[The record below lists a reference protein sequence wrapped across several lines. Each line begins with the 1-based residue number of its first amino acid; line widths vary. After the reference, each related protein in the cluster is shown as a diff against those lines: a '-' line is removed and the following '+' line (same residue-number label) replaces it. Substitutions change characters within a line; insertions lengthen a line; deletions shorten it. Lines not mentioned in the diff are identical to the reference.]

1 MHLNRII
8 TYTDVMSYDQ
18 LKTLGYGNAFSKC
31 NNLKE
36 VNEFLSHNNFG
47 KVNVFILLNN
57 LWICNEL

>member
-18 LKTLGYGNAFSKC
+18 LKTLGYGNVFSKC

-57 LWICNEL
+57 L

>member
-1 MHLNRII
+1 MYLNSII

-36 VNEFLSHNNFG
+36 VNEF
-47 KVNVFILLNN
+47 
-57 LWICNEL
+57 